1 MFADSTDAGT
11 DQSARRRRT
20 LAALAKADLPTVFY
34 VDTNCMLHQMHLIV
48 HQSLVEADEFISE
61 AARAFP
67 NVFKGFNKYI
77 ASLCKCI
84 NFWRENVNDF
94 VELWEKIHGP
104 RAPEGVNYR
113 RYPVRVVTGRWGAID
128 VAESFFLARGRSYL
142 QDVLLAML
150 SKRMKAAKPEVEEE
164 SAQKR
169 LKAGAQ
175 AKSAPTTKPKE
186 DATAALM
193 DDDARDAFRLKL
205 TKWANGAFAAVRCSF
220 FWVLLRLQ
228 HEVRGPLSYFLCWC
242 QKHSN
247 DEMLLKLVTHQA
259 DHVMKMF
266 DKLAQT
272 FDTWF
277 DDAMKEMQARDLPQE
292 LVGMIKSFTFKQ
304 LTSAAGGFHLRVVT
318 VTRKQQS

>member
-175 AKSAPTTKPKE
+175 AKSALTAKRKE

-193 DDDARDAFRLKL
+193 DDDSRDAFNLKL
-205 TKWANGAFAAVRCSF
+205 TKWASGAFAAVRCSF
-220 FWVLLRLQ
+220 FWVLLRLSTKCGA
-228 HEVRGPLSYFLCWC
+228 HCRTSFAG
-242 QKHSN
+242 
-247 DEMLLKLVTHQA
+247 
-259 DHVMKMF
+259 
-266 DKLAQT
+266 
-272 FDTWF
+272 
-277 DDAMKEMQARDLPQE
+277 ARN
-292 LVGMIKSFTFKQ
+292 
-304 LTSAAGGFHLRVVT
+304 T
-318 VTRKQQS
+318 VTMRCF